1 MLKGIKD
8 LPGPKGLPLVGT
20 MFDLDLPILH
30 QQIEQ
35 WADTYGDVF
44 RLDLPIKNQMVVTRP
59 SMIQAISAD
68 RPEGFV
74 RAKKMNTIL
83 QEGGVHGVFNAEGE
97 EWRIHRSLV
106 TKGLDVK
113 HQKQFFP
120 HLVSTIER
128 LFEKWKKDA
137 VSGEPFSIQQDLL
150 RFTVDVSVWLAFGY
164 EINTL
169 EQKGGV
175 IQDHM
180 EKIFPTLFK
189 RINDPIPWYRI
200 IRSRESREFDNA
212 VLEINKLVDKFITD
226 TKSKIEQNPELKEH
240 PSNLI
245 QAILVASET
254 ESKIGPKE
262 VRGDLLTLLMAGED
276 TTAHTLNWMIFE
288 LASLP
293 DIQRSIRK
301 ELDEVLLNDEYIKEY
316 TLNSKLKYIE
326 AVTNESLRFRPVAPI
341 ILHEAIRDTVIE
353 GYEIKSGQMI
363 LTQHRHNAL
372 NDKYFTNAKSFKPE
386 RWLKESRCPVHNTD
400 AFTPFGSGPRYC
412 PGRNLAILEIKNV
425 IAMLFKNFE
434 VELVTPANDVKEIM
448 AFTMMASEF
457 KVRLKKRREAEA
469 SQLT

>member
-1 MLKGIKD
+1 M
-8 LPGPKGLPLVGT
+8 
-20 MFDLDLPILH
+20 
-30 QQIEQ
+30 
-35 WADTYGDVF
+35 
-44 RLDLPIKNQMVVTRP
+44 
-59 SMIQAISAD
+59 
-68 RPEGFV
+68 
-74 RAKKMNTIL
+74 
-83 QEGGVHGVFNAEGE
+83 
-97 EWRIHRSLV
+97 
-106 TKGLDVK
+106 K

-226 TKSKIEQNPELKEH
+226 AKSKIEQDPKLKEH

-363 LTQHRHNAL
+363 LTQHRHSAL

-386 RWLKESRCPVHNTD
+386 RRLKESRCPVHNTD

>member
-169 EQKGGV
+169 EQKGGS
-175 IQDHM
+175 
-180 EKIFPTLFK
+180 
-189 RINDPIPWYRI
+189 YS
-200 IRSRESREFDNA
+200 RSYGKN
-212 VLEINKLVDKFITD
+212 I
-226 TKSKIEQNPELKEH
+226 
-240 PSNLI
+240 SN
-245 QAILVASET
+245 T
-254 ESKIGPKE
+254 
-262 VRGDLLTLLMAGED
+262 
-276 TTAHTLNWMIFE
+276 F
-288 LASLP
+288 
-293 DIQRSIRK
+293 
-301 ELDEVLLNDEYIKEY
+301 
-316 TLNSKLKYIE
+316 
-326 AVTNESLRFRPVAPI
+326 
-341 ILHEAIRDTVIE
+341 
-353 GYEIKSGQMI
+353 
-363 LTQHRHNAL
+363 
-372 NDKYFTNAKSFKPE
+372 
-386 RWLKESRCPVHNTD
+386 
-400 AFTPFGSGPRYC
+400 
-412 PGRNLAILEIKNV
+412 
-425 IAMLFKNFE
+425 
-434 VELVTPANDVKEIM
+434 
-448 AFTMMASEF
+448 
-457 KVRLKKRREAEA
+457 
-469 SQLT
+469 